1 MLDTLTPVRSDAA
14 ILDAEPETRF
24 AELTNAIAVSGAVRR
39 ARRKFEAARDAASRT
54 ALLSPLMFVAACASG
69 GSGDGGGAQG
79 PSAVA
84 PPPGDTT
91 PDTQA
96 GRPLAV
102 DTAAGLLANVQ
113 VPAGVTA
120 QVTAIAVAN
129 GATGVVGQ
137 PLTSALGALTV
148 AADGSYTFTPASN
161 ATVTALGAG
170 VTATQNFTYTIQA
183 GGTTYQPA
191 TLTITITGVNDAPVA
206 AAPAPVTASAS
217 APIGLGIV
225 VPTDPDINANGQPDP
240 LTVSSIVLRQ
250 NGSVNANLAS
260 AFRILPDGQAPQQV
274 GQATPGTVLDLN
286 NLPAVTQLGNIVFD
300 PSNLPAGTYS
310 FEYTVRDSGG
320 RSVRQTVTITL
331 TNANPVLAA
340 DAIAATE
347 DGGAIAGNVL
357 ANDAD
362 PEGRALTVTRLA
374 HGADSQ
380 AVAAGAATVIA
391 GTYGALSLNADGS
404 YSFALDNTLG
414 TVQALRAGQTATDSF
429 TYTVIDPNGGTATA
443 QIAVTVTGV
452 NDAPRFTGNQAFN
465 IREGRFDV
473 AQIAASDI
481 DGDTLTY
488 SIAGGPDADRFFL
501 DDLTGQLSFR
511 TVTSVANPGDAD
523 GDNVYEI
530 TVSITDGTVTVTRP
544 LTITVSLNG
553 APEPPI
559 ATDATAS
566 ITEDAAQAT
575 VSGLLAAS
583 DPNNDPLTF
592 SQPGGNTVTGVFGQL
607 TVAANGTFTYTLN
620 NADADTNGLGAGQTA
635 TDVFTYQVDDG
646 TGQPPA
652 TAQVRITVTGAN
664 DAPTIAATRAVTVNA
679 GTTAVTSA
687 GDGADPDSNSTLRYT
702 IAGTDAALFTVN
714 AQTGALAFATPPSFS
729 NPQDQGGDN
738 VYDLTLTVSDGSL
751 TASQAVA
758 VTVVSG
764 NQAPVF
770 NTGNDIQVD
779 ENVVGSFTAILA
791 TDPEGSGLTYSI
803 SGGADAQRFAIDAAT
818 GALRFLQ
825 SPDFE
830 APADANGDNIYEIAI
845 TVSDGDVT
853 TTDAFTVTVNDV
865 LEAPNNTAPTLTLDP
880 SAFATPDG
888 PGQFIFLENQDPATR
903 PILTAFGQDPDNDTL
918 QFTLDGPDAARFEL
932 DRSTG
937 VLRFAAVKDFE
948 APADDADG
956 DRTYDLVLTVSDGR
970 GGSAS
975 ETVQIV
981 LGDAPD
987 NVAPVAGTIAGSV
1000 DENDR
1005 SRANGDEPDTITGN
1019 VFSAVTD
1026 PDVTNGNQTLSVTG
1040 YRAAGGPDVGGN
1052 LQVAGQYGTLSI
1064 NRTTGAYEYR
1074 LDNSNP
1080 AVDGLNNGQTLV
1092 DSFEYTV
1099 SDGIAN
1105 ATSAID
1111 ITINGRNDI
1120 QAVVATD
1127 DVVRTIV
1134 PAPDENEVA
1143 PLVDAAI
1150 QDIFANDLTLTPG
1163 AIFELV
1169 GLRVI
1174 QVGSNTQVREVPLP
1188 DLSQDTFNNNNDD
1201 VRLFDRNGNESPVF
1215 SGFTFAFR
1223 EIPDLNFD
1231 YWSASLNST
1240 DPLNLVGNLGFFTDT
1255 LTPDSFDAD
1264 GLYTII
1270 LEYDVSEIKPADI
1283 GTRIV
1288 TSVGFGESEPVR
1300 IPDVDF
1306 QPNDPGNPDSFDTG
1320 RIILQFLAP
1329 TSNDIPT
1336 VEGDKNLTARIN
1348 STTPVALSIAAPQ
1361 DDDPIPATGP
1371 YPSGTLPI
1379 LVNGVPSAGILTI
1392 GSTIERDGDGNITN
1406 DVGLG
1411 ADQISRL
1418 DIAQLRA
1425 LHWHPT
1431 GPDGLTPLAPGNYGS
1446 FSYEFRDEGGTPT
1459 VDRQGDASDGIQSQ
1473 IIGLSIPVPTIA
1485 LSASTA
1491 LLLTPT
1497 AESTSNA
1504 DRNVAFLRS
1513 SAGAQSMGGAA
1524 FGSSLAF
1531 GDVTGDSA
1539 PELLIGAPGA
1549 AVQGNN
1555 NNAGAIGS
1563 VSLSSLTLA
1572 TGLFSVRNRLF
1583 SGQANERLGTSIAV
1597 GNVIDDTRSDVIIG
1611 APGLATGAAGNAY
1624 VVAGAA
1630 GTLAGSGS
1638 GTGTGVLNS
1647 TNLNGTNG
1655 FVVTPSTAN
1664 GNSNAGLGATVAY
1677 LGNIT
1682 GSNGPNGEFL
1692 VNAPGDDFYRS
1703 YSGNNNGA
1711 TDGATPPLVVA
1722 ATNVGN
1728 AYAIDGNN
1736 SFSNTNNIDGLK
1748 TVASGEGGVNGV
1760 GYSLGAANAGG
1771 FTAAVSGIFGAAVD
1785 TLGVELVLL
1794 GNSAQGRVALIDNIA
1809 GASATTA
1816 QPNVDSVSVDG
1827 PLILETR
1834 SATDQLGAALA
1845 LVHATGYVRNSVTGP
1860 FVLDTNKITSDILIG
1875 APGRDLA
1882 AGATDNSGAAFLILG
1897 QNSLPADGIA
1907 SLDDPTLNLRT
1918 VEIRSGAASG
1928 QFGSAVA
1935 NVGDFNGDGVD
1946 DFAIGAPGENNNAGA
1961 VYVVF
1966 GKAIEDDWFGGDPA
1980 QNHAVL
1986 TLDDANLG
1994 LDYIRI
2000 TGPTNSRTGTAIV
2013 GIGDRATGFSPN
2025 TATDGFD
2032 DIAIGA
2038 PNSGTNNGAVYIVNG
2053 YRIAQ
2058 VQDPNLAQNA
2068 APPPQFSASVSIID
2082 ADGGVDAVLA
2092 AAVGPA
2098 DAPAALDPG
2107 AFGDSFDKALPL
2119 TTFHND
2125 GMVLHIA

>member
-473 AQIAASDI
+473 ARIAASDI

-1019 VFSAVTD
+1019 VFSTVTD
-1026 PDVTNGNQTLSVTG
+1026 PDVTSGNQTLSVTG

-1127 DVVRTIV
+1127 DVMTVFVTN
-1134 PAPDENEVA
+1134 DEVNG
-1143 PLVDAAI
+1143 LVLY
-1150 QDIFANDLTLTPG
+1150 FASPGFADLFSNDLTLTPG
-1163 AIFELV
+1163 AIFELTGFRLV
-1169 GLRVI
+1169 QFGADLSTV
-1174 QVGSNTQVREVPLP
+1174 EVALP
-1188 DLSQDTFNNNNDD
+1188 DLSGDTIDAGALGVGRD
-1201 VRLFDRNGNESPVF
+1201 PGPPPYHDLSVISDGGIVGPGGN
-1215 SGFTFAFR
+1215 FTIAPASAN
-1223 EIPDLNFD
+1223 PD
-1231 YWSASLNST
+1231 
-1240 DPLNLVGNLGFFTDT
+1240 DPLALLAELQLIFTTQD
-1255 LTPDSFDAD
+1255 LSVFDDEGVFTAV
-1264 GLYTII
+1264 Y
-1270 LEYDVSEIKPADI
+1270 EYDISEIKPADI

-1288 TSVGFGESEPVR
+1288 TSTGGGVPEPVR
-1300 IPDVDF
+1300 IPDIDYL
-1306 QPNDPGNPDSFDTG
+1306 PNDPGNPDSFDTG
-1320 RIILQFLAP
+1320 RVIVRYILPASP
-1329 TSNDIPT
+1329 DIPT
-1336 VEGDKNLTARIN
+1336 AEDNKALTATFN
-1348 STTPVALSIAAPQ
+1348 SATPLALSVAAPQ

-1392 GSTIERDGDGNITN
+1392 GSTIERDGNGNITN

-1473 IIGLSIPVPTIA
+1473 IIGLSIPVPTIT
-1485 LSASTA
+1485 LSTSTA
-1491 LLLTPT
+1491 LLLTPSGG
-1497 AESTSNA
+1497 STTNA
-1504 DRNVAFLRS
+1504 NNNSAFLRS
-1513 SAGAQSMGGAA
+1513 SGQSSGGAA

-1563 VSLSSLTLA
+1563 VSVSSLTQT
-1572 TGLFSVRNRLF
+1572 TGIQSVGSRLF

-1597 GNVIDDTRSDVIIG
+1597 GNVIGDTRSDVIIG
-1611 APGLATGAAGNAY
+1611 APGLASGAAGNAY

-1736 SFSNTNNIDGLK
+1736 SFAATNNIDSLK

-1771 FTAAVSGIFGAAVD
+1771 FTAAVSGIFGP
-1785 TLGVELVLL
+1785 VENISGIQLVLL
-1794 GNSAQGRVALIDNIA
+1794 GNSAQGRVALIENA
-1809 GASATTA
+1809 GTSATTA

-1845 LVHATGYVRNSVTGP
+1845 LVHATGYVRDTVTGL

-1897 QNSLPADGIA
+1897 QDAQPADGVA
-1907 SLDDPTLNLRT
+1907 SLDDPALNLRT
-1918 VEIRSGAASG
+1918 VEIRSGATNG

-1946 DFAIGAPGENNNAGA
+1946 DFAIGARGENSNAGA

-1966 GKAIEDDWFGGDPA
+1966 GKAFEDDWFGGDPT

-1986 TLDDANLG
+1986 TLDSNNLG
-1994 LDYIRI
+1994 VDYIRI
-2000 TGPTNSRTGTAIV
+2000 DGPPSSQAGAAIV
-2013 GIGDRATGFSPN
+2013 GIGDRNG
-2025 TATDGFD
+2025 DGFD

-2053 YRIAQ
+2053 YQIAQ
-2058 VQDPNLAQNA
+2058 IQDPNLAQNA
-2068 APPPQFSASVSIID
+2068 APAPQFSASVSIID